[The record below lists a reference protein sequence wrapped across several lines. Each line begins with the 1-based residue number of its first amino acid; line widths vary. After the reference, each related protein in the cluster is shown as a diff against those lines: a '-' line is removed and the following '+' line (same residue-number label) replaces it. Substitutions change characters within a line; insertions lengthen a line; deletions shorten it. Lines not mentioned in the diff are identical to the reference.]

1 MRFSCIFAIL
11 AALCMPAHAQRVGFG
26 EQGQHVAVIKVGSL
40 IASPGESDE
49 RFLLRAGSTFRD
61 FTAVSGFEACAQLCH
76 SPEGL
81 AGLLITTNNSHI
93 GCAVV
98 DRCPLGMLPSGLT
111 VHSHPQQPT
120 YLVNEADRVFLAARH
135 PEQAI
140 GKRSRRTVSTQAGF
154 SLYDYQWGPG
164 YLVDGDLL
172 RYQEGRKSTRIIGSL
187 PPPLPSSP

>member
-11 AALCMPAHAQRVGFG
+11 AVLCLPAHAQRVSFG
-26 EQGQHVAVIKVGSL
+26 DGGRQVSVVKLETL
-40 IASPGESDE
+40 IAAPNESDE
-49 RFLLRAGSTFRD
+49 QFLLRAGLTFRD
-61 FTAVSGFEACAQLCH
+61 FTSASGFEACAQLCH

-81 AGLLITTNNSHI
+81 AGLLITTNSSHI

-111 VHSHPQQPT
+111 IHSHPQQPN

-140 GKRSRRTVSTQAGF
+140 GKRSRRTVSIQAGF
-154 SLYDYQWGPG
+154 SFYDYQWGPG
-164 YLVDGDLL
+164 YLVDGNLL
-172 RYQEGRKSTRIIGSL
+172 RYQEGPKSTRIIGSL
-187 PPPLPSSP
+187 PPALPSSP